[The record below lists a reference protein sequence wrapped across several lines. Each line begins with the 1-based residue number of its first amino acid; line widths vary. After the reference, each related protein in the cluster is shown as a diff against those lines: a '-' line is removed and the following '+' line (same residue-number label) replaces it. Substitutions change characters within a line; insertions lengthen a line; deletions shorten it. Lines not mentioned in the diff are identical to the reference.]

1 MLILIEDEFGVNEV
15 FYIKFNNFIKL
26 EGGLIW
32 QCIIELCF
40 LYFQDFDDLMI
51 VIRKYGF
58 SEEYE
63 RNKIVIVYYC
73 RIGKSRIILAL
84 VVIGLVMC
92 YLRVKYYLKYI
103 YRCIIIWLNFDF
115 YENEERIFEIIV

>member
-1 MLILIEDEFGVNEV
+1 
-15 FYIKFNNFIKL
+15 
-26 EGGLIW
+26 
-32 QCIIELCF
+32 
-40 LYFQDFDDLMI
+40 MI
-51 VIRKYGF
+51 VIWKYGF

-63 RNKIVIVYYC
+63 CNKIVIVYYC
-73 RIGKSRIILAL
+73 RIGKSRIILVL

-103 YRCIIIWLNFDF
+103 YWCNIIWLNFDF

>member
-1 MLILIEDEFGVNEV
+1 MLILIEDDFGVNEV
-15 FYIKFNNFIKL
+15 FYIKFNNFINI
-26 EGGLIW
+26 GSDLIW
-32 QCIIELCF
+32 QFIIELCF

-73 RIGKSRIILAL
+73 RIGKSRIILVL

-103 YRCIIIWLNFDF
+103 YWCNIIWLNFDF
-115 YENEERIFEIIV
+115 YENEKDF

>member
-1 MLILIEDEFGVNEV
+1 
-15 FYIKFNNFIKL
+15 
-26 EGGLIW
+26 
-32 QCIIELCF
+32 
-40 LYFQDFDDLMI
+40 MI

-84 VVIGLVMC
+84 AVIGLVMC

-103 YRCIIIWLNFDF
+103 YRCNIIWLNFDF